1 MYYKKVGESRNSYTR
16 LIFLNEMLSGQDIE
30 YIDNLIEY
38 EKEPPLRFNQ
48 EQCYIGLLG
57 LKKVVYSGY
66 YRLTTNEYME
76 IYVTFEQM
84 AAAYFADHHL
94 NGEIAL
100 TLYSDKQIA
109 VIFSVSEKSDVTAMG
124 IFKYL
129 QDTLQ
134 QMYQETFLKDG
145 IYGNQTFI
153 LTEPISRAQIPEYY
167 QSLQK
172 LSNLSYFLEKP
183 GLVWREWIRQ
193 KRREA
198 EPEEIRELR
207 KQLFQAV
214 NDCDKETCAE
224 ALEDLFLRKI
234 KNSFDFYLLQENL
247 VTLKRF
253 YTQICNVYD
262 IPMETD
268 RNILFDG
275 TRYPKIEQLKE
286 AIQKAFFSC
295 MDIDAR
301 KGQQYSRI
309 VRECIQILKANYC
322 RPDISLTYAA
332 EQINISPSYLSSAFN
347 REVQSNIARYII
359 NLRMEKAKELLMDRR
374 LNISEIA
381 VAVGFENKRYFSEVF
396 KKEMKMTPREFRQQ
410 GFEN

>member
-16 LIFLNEMLSGQDIE
+16 LIFLNEMLSGQDID

-48 EQCYIGLLG
+48 EQCYVGLLG

-84 AAAYFADHHL
+84 AAAYFAAHHL
-94 NGEIAL
+94 DGEIVL

-109 VIFSVSEKSDVTAMG
+109 VIFSVCEKSDVTAMEVY
-124 IFKYL
+124 KYL

-145 IYGNQTFI
+145 IYCNQTFI
-153 LTEPISRAQIPEYY
+153 LTEPVSRAQIPEYY
-167 QSLQK
+167 QRLQK
-172 LSNLSYFLEKP
+172 MSNLSYFLEEP
-183 GLVWREWIRQ
+183 GLVWQEWIEQ
-193 KRREA
+193 KKQEA
-198 EPEEIRELR
+198 EPEEIRELG

-224 ALEDLFLRKI
+224 ALRDLFLCKI

-268 RNILFDG
+268 RNVLFDG

-286 AIQKAFFSC
+286 AIQEGFFSC
-295 MDIDAR
+295 MDIEAR

-381 VAVGFENKRYFSEVF
+381 VAVGFENKRYFSELF
-396 KKEMKMTPREFRQQ
+396 KQEMKMTPREFRQRE
-410 GFEN
+410 FEG

>member
-109 VIFSVSEKSDVTAMG
+109 VIFSVSEKSDVTAME

-183 GLVWREWIRQ
+183 GLVWREWIQQ

-410 GFEN
+410 GGEN

>member
-84 AAAYFADHHL
+84 AAAYFADHRL

-109 VIFSVSEKSDVTAMG
+109 VIFSVSEKSDVTAME

-172 LSNLSYFLEKP
+172 HWKIYSFAKLK
-183 GLVWREWIRQ
+183 
-193 KRREA
+193 
-198 EPEEIRELR
+198 
-207 KQLFQAV
+207 
-214 NDCDKETCAE
+214 T
-224 ALEDLFLRKI
+224 ALIFICFRKI
-234 KNSFDFYLLQENL
+234 WLL
-247 VTLKRF
+247 
-253 YTQICNVYD
+253 
-262 IPMETD
+262 
-268 RNILFDG
+268 
-275 TRYPKIEQLKE
+275 
-286 AIQKAFFSC
+286 
-295 MDIDAR
+295 
-301 KGQQYSRI
+301 
-309 VRECIQILKANYC
+309 
-322 RPDISLTYAA
+322 
-332 EQINISPSYLSSAFN
+332 
-347 REVQSNIARYII
+347 
-359 NLRMEKAKELLMDRR
+359 
-374 LNISEIA
+374 
-381 VAVGFENKRYFSEVF
+381 
-396 KKEMKMTPREFRQQ
+396 
-410 GFEN
+410 

>member
-109 VIFSVSEKSDVTAMG
+109 VIFSVSEKSDVTAME

-183 GLVWREWIRQ
+183 GLVWQEWIQQ

>member
-109 VIFSVSEKSDVTAMG
+109 VIFSVSEKSDVTAME

-410 GFEN
+410 GVEN

>member
-1 MYYKKVGESRNSYTR
+1 
-16 LIFLNEMLSGQDIE
+16 
-30 YIDNLIEY
+30 
-38 EKEPPLRFNQ
+38 
-48 EQCYIGLLG
+48 
-57 LKKVVYSGY
+57 
-66 YRLTTNEYME
+66 
-76 IYVTFEQM
+76 
-84 AAAYFADHHL
+84 
-94 NGEIAL
+94 
-100 TLYSDKQIA
+100 
-109 VIFSVSEKSDVTAMG
+109 
-124 IFKYL
+124 
-129 QDTLQ
+129 
-134 QMYQETFLKDG
+134 MYQETFLKDG

-183 GLVWREWIRQ
+183 GVVWREWIQQ

-224 ALEDLFLRKI
+224 ALEDLFLCKI

-286 AIQKAFFSC
+286 AVQKAFFSC

-410 GFEN
+410 GAEN

>member
-109 VIFSVSEKSDVTAMG
+109 VIFSVSEKSDVTAME

-183 GLVWREWIRQ
+183 GLVWQEWIQQ

-332 EQINISPSYLSSAFN
+332 EQINISSSYLSSAFN